1 MPRTE
6 FYKRGISPEKTRFYH
21 AINTQERF
29 RMKNCKELLA
39 ENQAWIEDIFAKID
53 AKMSKVTLRSSNKL
67 VDGVDENGVHR
78 EIFSYGWTSGFWGGL
93 NYLLYSY
100 TKNEDYL
107 KTAKNCEVLMDDAL
121 RNHFEKLHHDVGF
134 QWHICS
140 GAGYRL
146 TGDLASKARNFYAA
160 TMLSSRYVPSG
171 KFIRAWNGTWSGL
184 ETGGLTIIDCLMNI
198 PLLYWASREFGD
210 DRFKQ
215 IAMAHADMALRDHLR
230 PDGSVN
236 HIVEHDRETGEMIK
250 AYGGQGYGEG
260 SSWSRGQSWA
270 VYGLALSYIHT
281 GEVRYLDGAKRVAHY
296 FIANCCDDWLPRCDF
311 RAPSE
316 PVYYDA
322 TAGACTA
329 CGLIEIAKAV
339 GENEGGIYMNA
350 AINILKAMAEKF
362 LNLDPERDDLLDY
375 GTSSYPTCGRAV
387 KLHENITYGDYFY
400 VEAILK
406 LLGSDFLAW

>member
-1 MPRTE
+1 
-6 FYKRGISPEKTRFYH
+6 
-21 AINTQERF
+21 
-29 RMKNCKELLA
+29 MKNCKELLA
-39 ENQAWIEDIFAKID
+39 ENKQWIEDTFAAID
-53 AKMSKVTLRSSNKL
+53 KKMSVVTLRSKDKL
-67 VDGVDENGVHR
+67 VDGVDADGVHR
-78 EIFSYGWTSGFWGGL
+78 KVGATAWTSGFWGGL
-93 NYLLYSY
+93 NYLLYNY

-107 KTAKNCEVLMDDAL
+107 TTAKNCEVLMDEGFK
-121 RNHFEKLHHDVGF
+121 NFTKLHHDVGF

-140 GAGYRL
+140 GAGYRI
-146 TGDLASKARNFYAA
+146 TGDEASRIRNFYAA
-160 TMLSSRYVPSG
+160 TMLSSRFVLSG
-171 KFIRAWNGTWSGL
+171 GFIRAWNGTWRGL

-198 PLLYWASREFGD
+198 PLLYWASREFND

-215 IAMAHADMALRDHLR
+215 IAMSHADMALRDHLR

-236 HIVEHDRETGEMIK
+236 HIVEHDRATGEAI
-250 AYGGQGYGEG
+250 ATFGGQGSCEG

-270 VYGLALSYIHT
+270 VYGLVLSYIHT
-281 GEVRYLDGAKRVAHY
+281 GEVRYLDGAKRVANY
-296 FIANCCDDWLPRCDF
+296 FIANCCDDWLPRVDF

-339 GENEGGIYMNA
+339 GEHEGGMYMNA
-350 AINILKAMAEKF
+350 AINILKAMGEKF
-362 LNLDPERDDLLDY
+362 LNLDPATDDLLGY
-375 GTSSYPTCGRAV
+375 GTSSYPIGDGKV

-406 LLGSDFLAW
+406 LLGSDFIPW